1 MEENKNDFLLITP
14 LRVVAYPLEPA
25 LWPLHLY
32 TYSTRNGFNGE
43 MIDFNTIIYENDI
56 SDYDSIVYDTIEK
69 WLLSNP
75 ETKIIGITCLFSAI
89 FERVLEIA
97 KIIKKIRKD
106 SIVVIGGN
114 HATVF
119 HEEIIKNAFDID
131 YVVMGEGEEQFLS
144 ILKLHTTDHF
154 IPESNLENGIAYR
167 DDLGNVKIS
176 IKSGYIDDLNSL
188 GLLRYDKVDWPK
200 YYTPDLENFY
210 NPKKHEIIAAAPIAT
225 SRACPFKC
233 NFCSMYAVMG
243 RKFRPKDNAMVMEEI
258 KVLYYEHNI
267 RYFRIIDDCS
277 TFNKR
282 LSMELFGEIAASDME
297 ISFEFYNGLSIR
309 TLDEEIIDV
318 LVEAGLLR
326 GSLAIESGS
335 EWLRNE
341 IMNKKLKDDEIYEV
355 YEYFDKKYPH
365 VWLIGLFIVG
375 LPEESVE
382 TLEET
387 IKMIKNLKNI
397 WPVLNIIVPYPGT
410 EVYEQCIRDDLF
422 TIETKD
428 LWKKALSA
436 NPPTLN
442 LADKG
447 LSTDWC
453 AMQEKSISETFLV
466 KPYNLSLEQLSEYY
480 IRLLKL
486 KKQSWKRI
494 EKRKEIAIKQFEGSI
509 NHSNT
514 VAA

>member
-1 MEENKNDFLLITP
+1 MQTKKNDFLLITP
-14 LRVVAYPLEPA
+14 MRVVAYPLEPA
-25 LWPLHLY
+25 LAPLHLY
-32 TYSTRNGFNGE
+32 TYATNNGFNGE
-43 MIDFNTIIYENDI
+43 MIDFNTLIYEDDV
-56 SDYDSIVYDTIEK
+56 SDYKSIVYNTLEQ

-75 ETKIIGITCLFSAI
+75 ETKIVGITCLFSAI
-89 FERVLEIA
+89 FERVLEITEM
-97 KIIKKIRKD
+97 IKKIQND
-106 SIVVIGGN
+106 AIVIIGGN

-119 HEEIIKNAFDID
+119 HEEIIRNAMTID

-144 ILKLHTTDHF
+144 ILKLHSPGHF
-154 IPESNLENGIAYR
+154 LPESSLVNGIAYR
-167 DDLGNVKIS
+167 NETGEVNIS
-176 IKSGYIDDLNSL
+176 KKTDYIDDLNSL

-200 YYTPDLENFY
+200 YFTPDLDSFY
-210 NPKKHEIIAAAPIAT
+210 NPKQHKIIAAAPIAT

-243 RKFRPKDNAMVMEEI
+243 RKFRPKTNKMVMEEI

-282 LSMELFGEIAASDME
+282 LSMELFGAIAASEMD

-318 LVEAGLLR
+318 LVAAGLLR

-335 EWLRNE
+335 QWLRNE
-341 IMNKKLKDDEIYEV
+341 VMNKKLTDDQIYET

-365 VWLIGLFIVG
+365 VWLIGLFIIG
-375 LPEESVE
+375 MPEESVE
-382 TLEET
+382 TMEQT
-387 IKMIKNLKNI
+387 IKMITNLKNI
-397 WPVLNIIVPYPGT
+397 WPVLNILVPYPGT
-410 EVYEQCIRDDLF
+410 QVYEQSIRDELF

-428 LWKKALSA
+428 LWKTALSA
-436 NPPTLN
+436 NPPTLD

-453 AMQEKSISETFLV
+453 AMQQKSITETFLI
-466 KPYNLSLEQLSEYY
+466 KPYNMSLEDLSDFY

-486 KKQSWKRI
+486 KKDSWKRI
-494 EKRKEIAIKQFEGSI
+494 EKRKEVALKIYSSTI
-509 NHSNT
+509 NNSET